1 MTVQVLDFFGHHAWT
16 KLSTIKFIEVNG
28 TALLHKKLPTA
39 PTMQGNQMFGCIM
52 SYQEAHVNKNT
63 SHVPL
68 GCNAGMLVVSFVL
81 I

>member
-1 MTVQVLDFFGHHAWT
+1 MTVQALDFFCHHAWT

-39 PTMQGNQMFGCIM
+39 PTMQGNQIFGCIM
-52 SYQEAHVNKNT
+52 PHQEAHATKNT
-63 SHVPL
+63 SHGPL